1 MYDIIPQ
8 LFVLCF
14 LIGYSLFLAALF
26 WWALGTRLI
35 TAVKIRSA
43 RLVVQ
48 AQKVLRSSIATFRR
62 EGRGT
67 THRAAASPR
76 PGPGNTAVGTDRPV
90 AHARITGLHGNAP
103 IRG

>member
-8 LFVLCF
+8 IFVLCF
-14 LIGYSLFLAALF
+14 LIGYSLVLAALI

-43 RLVVQ
+43 GLLVQ
-48 AQKVLRSSIATFRR
+48 AQRVFRSSIATFSR

-67 THRAAASPR
+67 TPRAAVSPP
-76 PGPGNTAVGTDRPV
+76 PGPGNTTVGTDRPV

-103 IRG
+103 IPG